1 MDFQVCADCGPTLWE
16 ILRPLLLGCVVFV
29 SALEAHRRGA
39 HRLIVVLLIG
49 IAVALL
55 WVMTDRLHRPW

>member
-1 MDFQVCADCGPTLWE
+1 MDLQVCADCGPTLWE
-16 ILRPLLLGCVVFV
+16 VLLPLILGSVVFV

-55 WVMTDRLHRPW
+55 WVMADRLTRPW